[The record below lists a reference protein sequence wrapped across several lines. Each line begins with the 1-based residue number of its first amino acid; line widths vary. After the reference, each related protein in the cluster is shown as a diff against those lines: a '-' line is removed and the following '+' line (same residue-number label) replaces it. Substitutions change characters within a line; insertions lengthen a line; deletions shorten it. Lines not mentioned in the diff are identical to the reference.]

1 MHYWGP
7 LRTSRA
13 SWHFPESVTLPLLAS
28 DPWKSQTVI
37 FVFWEFW
44 QIFIKSGVWNVDL
57 GRFFIIST
65 QQVNFIQM
73 IAIYFFIIFFFDLAK
88 LLQHT
93 IIYCINWRKR
103 IYQVYVLNCQ
113 WTVIINYLWVLWSSA
128 IFFNSSRS
136 WWGANLIFLMYSVPG
151 PNSSMSKSPNSD
163 WTV

>member
-1 MHYWGP
+1 MSYLPVTANLTLTCDRLVSHPGWVNDSNCLAPRKLGISTHCMCLHGTEKDTYKRKWRCLPLHYWGP
-7 LRTSRA
+7 LHTSRV

-28 DPWKSQTVI
+28 DPWKSQIVI

-88 LLQHT
+88 LNFCST
-93 IIYCINWRKR
+93 
-103 IYQVYVLNCQ
+103 
-113 WTVIINYLWVLWSSA
+113 
-128 IFFNSSRS
+128 
-136 WWGANLIFLMYSVPG
+136 P
-151 PNSSMSKSPNSD
+151 
-163 WTV
+163 